1 MKRNLL
7 FIIAFLIMAIF
18 ESCQR
23 GKPVT
28 LSVDFSSREIW
39 KYEFTCDIG
48 GNFSFED
55 SVSILNST
63 INCILAGSS
72 SKEQNHL
79 NIKAERINIKSNIL
93 DEIEMM
99 NIEELISD
107 AEYTISLKEGFPAS
121 SDSAAVSLTGFG
133 EWDLHRHLAKILPT
147 LPEKQ
152 IRPGFSWDRERRFPL
167 TTSQG
172 KATCDIYQAFTFDS
186 LRITPDERQEACI
199 SWLFRYTI
207 DNKQLDTASIVDQ
220 LPMKGNGKGT
230 AVIDIGEK
238 CLIKAEMV
246 FRTPDCSLP
255 NLSVNWTERA
265 SLFLVN

>member
-1 MKRNLL
+1 MKRSIL
-7 FIIAFLIMAIF
+7 FILLIVIL

-28 LSVDFSSREIW
+28 LTVDFSSRDTW

-48 GNFSFED
+48 GNFSFGD
-55 SVSILNST
+55 STSTLNST
-63 INCILAGSS
+63 INCILAGSG
-72 SKEQNHL
+72 SKEQNLL
-79 NIKAERINIKSNIL
+79 NIKAERIDITSNIL

-107 AEYTISLKEGFPAS
+107 AEYTISLKEGFPES
-121 SDSAAVSLTGFG
+121 SDSAAAGLAGFG
-133 EWDLHRHLAKILPT
+133 EWDLHRHLAKIIPT

-152 IRPGFSWDRERRFPL
+152 IHPGFSWDRERRFPI

-186 LRITPDERQEACI
+186 IRTTPDQRQEACI

-207 DNKQLDTASIVDQ
+207 DDKQFDTVSLIDK
-220 LPMKGNGKGT
+220 LPLKGNGQGT

-238 CLIKAEMV
+238 CLIKAEMA
-246 FRTPDCSLP
+246 FRMPDTSLP
-255 NLSVNWTERA
+255 TISVNWTERA
-265 SLFLVN
+265 SLYLVN